1 MGLGFW
7 GEEVAEVLGGGEEV
21 LEFDFVE
28 GFEDFKQLSEV
39 AVGVA
44 HGGEDG
50 GVILGDDAGP
60 EGGVTGGDA
69 GGVAEAVAGAAE
81 DGGVVHEG
89 GEGGDAG
96 HELREVGDAGDFLV
110 VAFRGHGGED
120 AAADGLPEGGEAF
133 EVGG

>member
-1 MGLGFW
+1 MGDAFVPWDGEFGGDGLEAFDGEGGHGWEGAGAPEMGDGEESGVGLGFW
-7 GEEVAEVLGGGEEV
+7 GEEVAEGLGGSEEV

-60 EGGVTGGDA
+60 EGGVAGGDA

-81 DGGVVHEG
+81 DGGV
-89 GEGGDAG
+89 
-96 HELREVGDAGDFLV
+96 
-110 VAFRGHGGED
+110 
-120 AAADGLPEGGEAF
+120 
-133 EVGG
+133 